1 MTQSETTGVIAA
13 QRKSMARRALDTL
26 TELRRRM
33 FLTPTESKAD
43 AARQI
48 EQINLGLAQ
57 QRAQFGR

>member
-1 MTQSETTGVIAA
+1 
-13 QRKSMARRALDTL
+13 MARRALDTL